1 MCRWSLSNDVHV
13 ISSLE
18 ALGMILSA
26 VGSLMTCQVGKA
38 GKGGNVFQLAP
49 LSPSAS
55 PDRINMS
62 VSHGR

>member
-38 GKGGNVFQLAP
+38 GKGGNVFQLASRERRGDDEM
-49 LSPSAS
+49 LT
-55 PDRINMS
+55 
-62 VSHGR
+62 GGTL